1 MGWTLFWAAGLI
13 LILWNQV
20 RTAGILVGFVK
31 TVFLGIG
38 WSLAVGVLIVVASI
52 FGAFGDQLDQSV
64 NSAADTLRSDRGPQR
79 LEEPQL
85 II

>member
-31 TVFLGIG
+31 AVFLGIG

-64 NSAADTLRSDRGPQR
+64 NSAADTLRRDRGSQR
-79 LEEPQL
+79 LEEP
-85 II
+85 